1 MRGEKQYLANPV
13 PSERLHLLTV
23 ELRPEQDVRVSMQLA
38 SQSGQVDQKM
48 SPSIHAALVES
59 LFTNPAPL
67 FAGALCAAVAA
78 LMTALK
84 TGNAWLWPCVALLV
98 VSGALRALDMGYFQ
112 RKKPVLTPEQVTRWE
127 VRYQIGA
134 MSYALALGIWCLT
147 ALIGTDDAVAHMIC
161 VSVTLCYVAAGGGR
175 TYGRPWIF
183 HVQMLLACGPMTVAL
198 AIHGNP
204 YYVGMALLNVLFF
217 VSLRQISTSL
227 QEIFVRA
234 LIGREREAALASQ
247 FDTALNN
254 MPHGLCMFRADG
266 RLAVMNHRFSE
277 MMHLPDDLV
286 QRGASASDIID
297 ACVIAGSVTAA
308 SGKMIL
314 AEIENTRTRDMITTD
329 PDTAR
334 GRYMSWTFQP
344 MAGGGAVLLLEDIT
358 ARRNAEA
365 RISHLARYDEL
376 TALPN
381 RVNFR
386 DEIGRLL
393 ATQHGSSHM
402 SALLFVDLDQFKQVN
417 DTLGHPCGDQLLCA
431 VADRLREML
440 RPEDFVARFGGD
452 EFVVFQQNIHSPEDA
467 ASLARRIVDRLSE
480 RYKIDNHLVEIGA
493 SVGIAITEPGVSAD
507 TLLKNADMALYRA
520 KADGRAT
527 YCFFRDEMAQIVE
540 ARRILELDLRKALAN
555 EEFELYYQPLV
566 NLKTGRIT
574 TCEALLRWNH
584 PVRGTVSPIDIIP
597 VAEDMGLIID
607 LGRWILRKAC
617 MECMKWPAGVSVA
630 VNFSP
635 QQFHQRDIMSEIR
648 YALEVSGLPAERLEI
663 EITESSL
670 LRNTQLTHDV
680 LAQLHTLGVRISLD
694 DFGTGYS
701 SLSYLHNFTLQKVKI
716 DRSFL
721 EGIDT
726 ARPLTLL
733 RGVARLSADLGMSV
747 VVEGIETNEQ
757 LELIS
762 ADGTVTEAQGYLF
775 SRPVRAVR
783 VRQLLNASHGRQP
796 PEGQLHIISSR
807 SIA

>member
-1 MRGEKQYLANPV
+1 
-13 PSERLHLLTV
+13 
-23 ELRPEQDVRVSMQLA
+23 MQL
-38 SQSGQVDQKM
+38 VDQKKRNNQEELE
-48 SPSIHAALVES
+48 PVLYAALVDS
-59 LFTNPAPL
+59 MCQNFWPM
-67 FAGALCAAVAA
+67 FMGSVCAAAAA

-84 TGNAWLWPCVALLV
+84 TGNVVLWPCALLIV
-98 VSGALRALDMGYFQ
+98 A
-112 RKKPVLTPEQVTRWE
+112 
-127 VRYQIGA
+127 
-134 MSYALALGIWCLT
+134 
-147 ALIGTDDAVAHMIC
+147 IGTYRAFQMRRYERRTQTLSYEQAKDFEPRYRVGAVLQAAVLGLWCFVTILGVDDSVAHMLC
-161 VSVTLCYVAAGGGR
+161 VAVTIAYTAGGAAR
-175 TYGRPWIF
+175 NYGRPAI
-183 HVQMLLACGPMTVAL
+183 VQLHILLACGPMSLAL
-198 AIHGNP
+198 ALHGGS
-204 YYVGMALLNVLFF
+204 YYIGIAVLLVLFF
-217 VSLRQISTSL
+217 IGLKGINLSLHA
-227 QEIFVRA
+227 IFVKA
-234 LIGREREAALASQ
+234 LTSSFREAALAGQ

-254 MPHGLCMFRADG
+254 MPHGLCMFAADG

-277 MMHLPDDLV
+277 MMSLSDDLV
-286 QRGASASDIID
+286 QRGAGARDIIA
-297 ACVIAGSVTAA
+297 ACISGGSISAA
-308 SGKMIL
+308 SGRMIL
-314 AEIENTRTRDMITTD
+314 SEIENSQARDITTAD
-329 PDTAR
+329 PDIAR
-334 GRYMSWTFQP
+334 SRSLSWTFQP
-344 MAGGGAVLLLEDIT
+344 MAGGGAVVLLQDIT
-358 ARRNAEA
+358 ERRNAEA
-365 RISHLARYDEL
+365 RITHLARYDEL

-393 ATQHGSSHM
+393 AIRHDAEQL
-402 SALLFVDLDQFKQVN
+402 SALLFIDLDQFKQVN

-431 VADRLREML
+431 VADRLRAML

-452 EFVVFQQNIHSPEDA
+452 EFVVFQQNLRSNEEA
-467 ASLARRIVDRLSE
+467 AVLARRIVEHLSE

-493 SVGIAITEPGVSAD
+493 SIGIAMTGPGVSAD

-520 KADGRAT
+520 KADGRGT
-527 YCFFRDEMAQIVE
+527 FCFFRDEMAQTVE

-555 EEFELYYQPLV
+555 EEFELFYQPLV
-566 NLKTGRIT
+566 NLKSGRIA

-597 VAEDMGLIID
+597 VAEDMGLIVD

-617 MECMKWPAGVSVA
+617 MECMKWPDPVSVA

-635 QQFHQRDIMSEIR
+635 QQFHQRDVLSEVR
-648 YALEVSGLPAERLEI
+648 YALEVSGLPADRLEI

-680 LAQLHTLGVRISLD
+680 LSQLHALGVRISLD

-701 SLSYLHNFTLQKVKI
+701 SLSYLHNFPLQKVKI

-726 ARPLTLL
+726 DRPLTLL

-775 SRPVRAVR
+775 SRPVPAVR
-783 VRQLLNASHGRQP
+783 VRQLLNASHGRRMEEP
-796 PEGQLHIISSR
+796 PLMVSSR

>member
-1 MRGEKQYLANPV
+1 
-13 PSERLHLLTV
+13 
-23 ELRPEQDVRVSMQLA
+23 MQL
-38 SQSGQVDQKM
+38 VDQKKR
-48 SPSIHAALVES
+48 SNQEELEPVLYAALVDS
-59 LFTNPAPL
+59 MCQNFWPM
-67 FAGALCAAVAA
+67 FFGSVCAAVAA
-78 LMTALK
+78 VMTAMK
-84 TGNAWLWPCVALLV
+84 TGNVLLWPCALLIIGIGTV
-98 VSGALRALDMGYFQ
+98 RAFQ
-112 RKKPVLTPEQVTRWE
+112 MRKYERRTAGLTFEQAKAWE
-127 VRYQIGA
+127 PTYAIGA
-134 MSYALALGIWCLT
+134 VLYATVLGTWCVITIL
-147 ALIGTDDAVAHMIC
+147 GSDDAIAHMLC
-161 VSVTLCYVAAGGGR
+161 VAVTIGYTAGGAAR
-175 TYGRPWIF
+175 NYGRPK
-183 HVQMLLACGPMTVAL
+183 LLQLHILCACGPMSLAL
-198 AIHGNP
+198 ALHGGF
-204 YYVGMALLNVLFF
+204 YYIGLAILLALFF
-217 VSLRQISTSL
+217 VGLKGINLSLHA
-227 QEIFVRA
+227 IFVKA
-234 LIGREREAALASQ
+234 LTSSFREAALAGQ

-277 MMHLPDDLV
+277 MMSLSDDLV
-286 QRGASASDIID
+286 QRGAAAPDIIA
-297 ACVIAGSVTAA
+297 ACVSAGSVSSA

-314 AEIENTRTRDMITTD
+314 SEIEGSQARDMITTD
-329 PDTAR
+329 PDATR
-334 GRYMSWTFQP
+334 GRSLSWTFQP
-344 MAGGGAVLLLEDIT
+344 MAGGGAVVLLEDIT
-358 ARRNAEA
+358 ERRNAEA

-393 ATQHGSSHM
+393 AISQGTAQL

-431 VADRLREML
+431 VADRLRGML

-452 EFVVFQQNIHSPEDA
+452 EFVVFQQNIKSNEEA
-467 ASLARRIVDRLSE
+467 AGLARRIVDHLSE

-493 SVGIAITEPGVSAD
+493 SVGIAMTAPGVSAD

-520 KADGRAT
+520 KADGRGT
-527 YCFFRDEMAQIVE
+527 FCFFRDEMAQTVE

-555 EEFELYYQPLV
+555 EEFELFYQPLV
-566 NLKTGRIT
+566 NLKSGKIA

-597 VAEDMGLIID
+597 VAEDMGLIVD

-617 MECMKWPAGVSVA
+617 MECMKWPEGVSVA

-635 QQFHQRDIMSEIR
+635 QQFHQRDVLSEVR
-648 YALEVSGLPAERLEI
+648 YALEVSGLPAHRLEI

-680 LAQLHTLGVRISLD
+680 LSQLHALGVRISLD

-701 SLSYLHNFTLQKVKI
+701 SLSYLHNFPLQKVKI

-726 ARPLTLL
+726 DRPLTLL
-733 RGVARLSADLGMSV
+733 RGVARLSADLGMAV

-775 SRPVRAVR
+775 SRPVPAIR
-783 VRQLLNASHGRQP
+783 VRQLLNASHGRRSP
-796 PEGQLHIISSR
+796 DEPLIAIASR

>member
-1 MRGEKQYLANPV
+1 
-13 PSERLHLLTV
+13 
-23 ELRPEQDVRVSMQLA
+23 MQLA
-38 SQSGQVDQKM
+38 KETGEVDPKM
-48 SPSIHAALVES
+48 SPSIHAALIES
-59 LFTNPAPL
+59 LFTNPGPL
-67 FAGALCAAVAA
+67 FAGALCAAIAA

-84 TGNAWLWPCVALLV
+84 TGNVWLWPCVGLLV
-98 VSGALRALDMGYFQ
+98 ITGALRALDMGRFTRIRAQ
-112 RKKPVLTPEQVTRWE
+112 MTAEQVACWE
-127 VRYQIGA
+127 VRYQVGA
-134 MSYALALGIWCLT
+134 MAYALALGLWCLV
-147 ALIGTDDAVAHMIC
+147 ALVGSDDAVAHMIAT
-161 VSVTLCYVAAGGGR
+161 SVTLCYVAAGGGR
-175 TYGRPWIF
+175 AYGRPWIF
-183 HVQMLLACGPMTVAL
+183 HVQMLLAIGPLTLAL
-198 AIHGNP
+198 MLHGSV
-204 YYVGMALLNVLFF
+204 YYFGMALLNVLFF
-217 VSLRQISTSL
+217 FSLKQISTSL
-227 QEIFVRA
+227 QMMFVRA
-234 LIGREREAALASQ
+234 LIARERESALASQ

-277 MMHLPDDLV
+277 MMHLSDDLV

-297 ACVIAGSVTAA
+297 ACVLAGSITSA

-329 PDTAR
+329 PDVAR
-334 GRYMSWTFQP
+334 GRFMSWTFQP
-344 MAGGGAVLLLEDIT
+344 MSGGGAVVLLEDIT
-358 ARRNAEA
+358 ERRNAEA

-393 ATQHGSSHM
+393 ATQHGSDHM

-452 EFVVFQQNIHSPEDA
+452 EFVVFQQNIHSAEDA
-467 ASLARRIVDRLSE
+467 AGLARRIVDRLSE

-493 SVGIAITEPGVSAD
+493 SVGIAMTARGVSAD

-520 KADGRAT
+520 KSDGRGT
-527 YCFFRDEMAQIVE
+527 YCFFRDEMAQTVE

-566 NLKTGRIT
+566 NLKSGKIS

-597 VAEDMGLIID
+597 VAEDMGLIVD

-635 QQFHQRDIMSEIR
+635 QQFHQRDILSEVR
-648 YALEVSGLPAERLEI
+648 YALEVSGLSADRLEI

-680 LAQLHTLGVRISLD
+680 LAQLHALGVRISLD

-701 SLSYLHNFTLQKVKI
+701 SLSYLHNFPLQKVKI

-721 EGIDT
+721 EGIDS

-733 RGVARLSADLGMSV
+733 RGVARLSADLGMAV

-757 LELIS
+757 LERIS
-762 ADGTVTEAQGYLF
+762 SDGTVSEAQGYLF
-775 SRPVRAVR
+775 SRPVPAVR
-783 VRQLLNASHGRQP
+783 IRQLLNASHGRRP
-796 PEGQLHIISSR
+796 GEGALHLVS